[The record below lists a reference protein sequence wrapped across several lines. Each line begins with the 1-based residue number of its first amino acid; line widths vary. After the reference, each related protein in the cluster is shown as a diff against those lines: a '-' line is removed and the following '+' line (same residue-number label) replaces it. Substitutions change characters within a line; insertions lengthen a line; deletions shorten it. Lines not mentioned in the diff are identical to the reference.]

1 MPIGTTC
8 RACGAALPPDLGWCA
23 RCYTPVTTFAARP
36 PLHEP
41 GTYVGVPRPDVRA
54 SRWRG
59 GATSMGPVGRIVTTA
74 VLFLLLPWWALAL
87 PLRSVWRRTRVHPG
101 APPTALD
108 RLAER
113 HPLLGRR
120 LALPPWAKLAV
131 VALGV
136 AGAVAIWLS
145 MDRVDRIVW
154 VGMIVLV
161 VGALVL
167 ASEHDR

>member
-1 MPIGTTC
+1 
-8 RACGAALPPDLGWCA
+8 
-23 RCYTPVTTFAARP
+23 
-36 PLHEP
+36 
-41 GTYVGVPRPDVRA
+41 
-54 SRWRG
+54 
-59 GATSMGPVGRIVTTA
+59 MGPVGRIVTTA

-167 ASEHDR
+167 ASEHDL